1 VYKSDKYGFNN
12 PNSVWESDKIDYLLI
27 GDSFVH
33 GSCVNQNE
41 DFASQFRFLTGQ
53 NSVNLG
59 MAANGPLL
67 ELASL
72 KEYSLDKKLSSVL
85 WFYFERNDLNDLK
98 IEKTNST
105 LMKYLEENFSQN
117 LQLKQIEIDKKL
129 KNFIEIAEKNFKENN
144 FSNKQSNDKF
154 LPFKKIIRLQIVRDK
169 TSLDRGLDFGIDKT
183 FEQIL
188 RIANNFVKR
197 KDGRLYFVYLPDKE
211 RYTSSNIQ
219 NENYHKRSE
228 VLKIINKL
236 DIPIIDIH
244 KDFFLKEKDPLDYFA
259 YRIYGHYSA
268 KGYHEISKVI
278 LEKLNEK

>member
-1 VYKSDKYGFNN
+1 
-12 PNSVWESDKIDYLLI
+12 
-27 GDSFVH
+27 
-33 GSCVNQNE
+33 
-41 DFASQFRFLTGQ
+41 
-53 NSVNLG
+53 
-59 MAANGPLL
+59 
-67 ELASL
+67 
-72 KEYSLDKKLSSVL
+72 
-85 WFYFERNDLNDLK
+85 
-98 IEKTNST
+98 
-105 LMKYLEENFSQN
+105 
-117 LQLKQIEIDKKL
+117 
-129 KNFIEIAEKNFKENN
+129 
-144 FSNKQSNDKF
+144 
-154 LPFKKIIRLQIVRDK
+154 
-169 TSLDRGLDFGIDKT
+169 LDRGLDFGIDKT

-278 LEKLNEK
+278 LEKLNKK